1 MTVNRE
7 RKMVSKEQTSLS
19 INYSSLGSIRNEV
32 QRCIELYGE
41 NATVYMRGE
50 AYSDSDK
57 EYPYVYMD
65 VPETDAEMAKRIL
78 QEEGWEKTRLENDK
92 ANYERL
98 SKIYGEKK

>member
-19 INYSSLGSIRNEV
+19 INYSSLKNILEEV

-57 EYPYVYMD
+57 EYPYIYMD
-65 VPETDAEMAKRIL
+65 VPETDAEMAARIA
-78 QEEGWEKTRLENDK
+78 QEESWEKTRQENDK
-92 ANYERL
+92 ANYARL

>member
-19 INYSSLGSIRNEV
+19 LNYSSLGSILEEV
-32 QRCIELYGE
+32 QRCIELYGKD
-41 NATVYMRGE
+41 ASPSKLGD

-65 VPETDAEMAKRIL
+65 VPETDKEMAERIAKEEHWE
-78 QEEGWEKTRLENDK
+78 QESQARDK

-98 SKIYGEKK
+98 QKIYGEKK